1 MGDSTTLPTDSYSDS
16 GPFRFAFG
24 HVSAPARRRA
34 LAGMFVASAA
44 VSMLLAVVG
53 APLTVPAAPGGI
65 VTFEFAGSVAEAQ
78 RIMAAWGL
86 AGVAAAWTQT
96 WLDFLYLATYGLCL
110 SLASGLAIGP
120 WVRRG
125 AGFGRLGVALSWGAL
140 AAAAFDAVENVAL
153 LLLLNGAASDAAAGV
168 AWAAAGVKFALILA
182 TLVYAL
188 LGAAL
193 WGFDLLIVR
202 KP

>member
-1 MGDSTTLPTDSYSDS
+1 MGDSTIFPTDSNSDRWL
-16 GPFRFAFG
+16 FRFAFG

-34 LAGMFVASAA
+34 FAGMLIASTV
-44 VSMLLAVVG
+44 VSVLLAVVG

-65 VTFEFAGSVAEAQ
+65 VPFEFAGSAAEAQ
-78 RIMAAWGL
+78 RIMAAWGPE
-86 AGVAAAWTQT
+86 GVTAAWTQT
-96 WLDFLYLATYGLCL
+96 WLDFLYLATYGPCL
-110 SLASGLAIGP
+110 SLASGLASGP
-120 WVRRG
+120 WARRG
-125 AGFGRLGVALSWGAL
+125 VGFGRLGAVLSWGAL

-153 LLLLNGAASDAAAGV
+153 LVQLNGTASDVVAGA
-168 AWAAAGVKFALILA
+168 AWAMAGVKFALIVA

-193 WGFDLLIVR
+193 WGFDRMTAR